1 MVSTP
6 EENNNK
12 TWRGPNNPHNEW
24 MKEARLAATGVLSHG
39 ERTASKSRKKTNT
52 PLTDGENS
60 PINPEPSS
68 SKNQRTSKSSSR
80 SGGYTN
86 NVHGKNTNPKEQRPF
101 FNNKNADKK
110 KKKMGWFL
118 KKAGPIGT
126 IAAVLFGGGIFFYA
140 AQSMLPA
147 HLSALYTQA
156 TDLQYTSYN
165 LRNARLISYMLDGGN
180 QIKPGILSNKYT
192 VFSPYLQKRLAN
204 NGIEVGHINADN
216 NFEAGQAILGSKT
229 VLRYNDKI
237 ISADS
242 FQDEFASNANFRDAY
257 YSAKRGRVAGFFD
270 ESSDDFFGNWPGAT
284 NRNTMSDFDPSAD
297 QDTRRMFFQD
307 TVNSNT
313 IGNSGNTVINTVHDE
328 TDEDGK
334 TTTSTNGDDI
344 EINNLEGSDSVA
356 QAHSLVN
363 QLAGKVSAA
372 GGATCSMLRLASILN
387 VVISA
392 HQIGQSIA
400 YFLSF
405 MEPISQMMY
414 GGKGASSVNE
424 ALNHLTRETTNTVDY
439 IDEDGKLVTK
449 TVTGSPVQSPGA
461 QLVLGNTPSPETSFQ
476 PYSLNGITN
485 AVWRL
490 AALSGATTAACS
502 LVTASSAIVSLTK
515 YSVPGGNLAF
525 FAIGAIAQTVNR
537 IVFAGTVA
545 AIISTIVPRIA
556 KMLTSDMFETHTGII
571 AGEWLSQGAAAA
583 NFSLATKGSAF
594 MPASEESVK
603 NLNRQTTIAIAQ
615 EAEIDRLHRSPFDA
629 SSPNTFLGSIVSKFS
644 YLSYSNP
651 LISGTANISRVVG
664 SSMRSL
670 IPGASAIDQTLS
682 YISQH
687 TECPNLKDVV
697 CDSYGH
703 PIVSYDES
711 TTDTKPDDPAYR
723 AAIEPNLNEDGS
735 IKDGS
740 ELSKFLIACTNR
752 QSEWGVM
759 DANIMNAFHVDAGSV
774 VNNAPIAN
782 EIIDVINAGR
792 DVANQGWG
800 TGDTCRNTS
809 TNPRWDSEI
818 KYYQLFVGDMRI
830 IQGMEGPKSAENN
843 PVLAYEKK
851 YREDHPLDTS
861 FKGTL
866 SRTTGLSMDDITFL
880 LEYID
885 YSTEIANYNPSERIK
900 FGPYTEP
907 QKVEISFTQTR
918 TPALA
923 ILAVSTEPIIIDRRN
938 FAI

>member
-68 SKNQRTSKSSSR
+68 PKNRRTSKSSSR
-80 SGGYTN
+80 SGDYTN
-86 NVHGKNTNPKEQRPF
+86 NVRGKNTNPKEQRPF

-110 KKKMGWFL
+110 KKKMGWFF

-297 QDTRRMFFQD
+297 QHTRETFFQD

-313 IGNSGNTVINTVHDE
+313 IGSGNTVINTVHDE

-439 IDEDGKLVTK
+439 IDENGKLVTK

-759 DANIMNAFHVDAGSV
+759 DANIMNAFHVDAVSV
-774 VNNAPIAN
+774 VNNAPVAN

-792 DVANQGWG
+792 DV
-800 TGDTCRNTS
+800 
-809 TNPRWDSEI
+809 
-818 KYYQLFVGDMRI
+818 RI

-907 QKVEISFTQTR
+907 QKVEISFAQTR